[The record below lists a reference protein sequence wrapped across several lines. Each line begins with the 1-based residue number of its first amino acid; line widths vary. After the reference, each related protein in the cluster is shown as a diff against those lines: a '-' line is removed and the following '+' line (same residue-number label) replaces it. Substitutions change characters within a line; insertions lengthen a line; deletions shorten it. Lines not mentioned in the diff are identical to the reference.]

1 MNDNGNTKRSAS
13 RRPPIALFV
22 WLGIFLVIG
31 LFFLLS
37 NGSNKKVDK
46 FTPHEFVTA
55 LENGEII
62 SAEVTT
68 GPERFFLIKGKF
80 KKKESKESSSPEQAI
95 SDEETKDYEVNI
107 PATDALIEKLQ
118 SGKVSQLVYEED
130 DSWWHGIILNV
141 VIGIAIIAI
150 LYFMFARQ
158 MRGSGGGALQFGKSR
173 ARMIMPEDIK
183 TRFDDVA
190 GCEEA
195 KAETK
200 EIVDYL
206 RDPLKYKL
214 LGGRIPKGALLTG
227 PPGTGKTLMAKAV
240 AGEANVPFFSISGS
254 DFIEMFVGVG
264 ASRVRD
270 MFDQARK
277 NAPSVI
283 FIDEIDAVG
292 RSRFSGIGGGHDERE
307 QTLNAMLVEMDGL
320 ESLNGA
326 VIVLAATNR
335 VDVLDPAL
343 LRPGRFDR
351 QIVIDLPDISGRRK
365 ILDVHAKNVK
375 LASDVDLDS
384 LARSTPGFSGA
395 DLANLMNE
403 AALLA
408 ARYNHTA
415 ASQADLEEA
424 RDKVCFGAER
434 RSRVIPDHE
443 RKLTAYHE
451 AGHALVNIH
460 CKHGTPLHKVTIIPR
475 GQALGLTMMMDH
487 VDRYSRTKNE
497 MLDTIA
503 MSLGGRVAE
512 ELVLEDISS
521 GASQDIAHATNIAHA
536 MVCSFGMSEKLGPV
550 KYGERSEH
558 IYVGR
563 DITRNDSC
571 SEETLREI
579 DLEVKAIISAQ
590 KDRASAILTE
600 HRDQLEKLANA
611 LLEKETMDAR
621 QVYELLDIP
630 MPVSSVKE
638 ESNESPESSVSE
650 SPVTEQKTSDS
661 EETNSTAEPEA

>member
-1 MNDNGNTKRSAS
+1 MSDDRKPKKVSK
-13 RRPPIALFV
+13 RPPASLFV
-22 WLGIFLVIG
+22 WLFIFLAG
-31 LFFLLS
+31 AALFAFS
-37 NGSNKKVDK
+37 GGSDAGKNEL
-46 FTPHEFVTA
+46 TPSEFVSILKKGA
-55 LENGEII
+55 II
-62 SAEVTT
+62 SARITP
-68 GPERFFLIKGKF
+68 GPERFFMIRGEYSLARLIDKTAEESNAAQTKPLTAD
-80 KKKESKESSSPEQAI
+80 KEGVVPYS
-95 SDEETKDYEVNI
+95 VNI
-107 PATDALIEKLQ
+107 PATDELIAELQ
-118 SGKVSQLVYEED
+118 SGKISKLSYEQD
-130 DSWWHGIILNV
+130 DSWWQSALLHMAVAIV
-141 VIGIAIIAI
+141 VIIFF
-150 LYFMFARQ
+150 YFLFGRQ
-158 MRGSGGGALQFGKSR
+158 IRSAGGGAMQFGKSK
-173 ARMIMPEDIK
+173 ARMIPPNELK

-190 GCEEA
+190 GCDEA
-195 KAETK
+195 KEETK
-200 EIVDYL
+200 EIVEYL
-206 RDPLKYKL
+206 KDPLKFKL

-254 DFIEMFVGVG
+254 DFVEMFVGVG

-320 ESLNGA
+320 ETQDGA

-351 QIVIDLPDISGRRK
+351 QIVIDLPDIRGRRQ
-365 ILDVHAKNVK
+365 ILGVHAKNIK
-375 LASDVDLDS
+375 LSKEADLDS

-395 DLANLMNE
+395 DLANLINE

-408 ARYNHTA
+408 ARNERTEA
-415 ASQADLEEA
+415 TQADLEEA
-424 RDKVCFGAER
+424 RDKVCFGRER
-434 RSRVIPDHE
+434 RSRKIPEHE

-460 CKHGTPLHKVTIIPR
+460 CEHCTPLHKVTIIPR

-487 VDRYSRTKNE
+487 IDRYSRTRNE

-512 ELVLEDISS
+512 ELVLDDISS
-521 GASQDIAHATNIAHA
+521 GASQDIAQATNIAHA
-536 MVCSFGMSEKLGPV
+536 MVCAFGMSDSMGPV
-550 KYGERSEH
+550 KYGERSDH
-558 IYVGR
+558 IYLGR
-563 DITRNDSC
+563 DITRNQSC

-579 DLEVKAIISAQ
+579 DMEVKRLVTAQ
-590 KDRASAILTE
+590 KDRATAILSE
-600 HRDQLEKLANA
+600 HRDQLEKLAQA
-611 LLEKETMDAR
+611 LLKDETLDAK
-621 QVYELLDIP
+621 QIYELLEIP
-630 MPVSSVKE
+630 F
-638 ESNESPESSVSE
+638 PE
-650 SPVTEQKTSDS
+650 DD
-661 EETNSTAEPEA
+661 PEV

>member
-1 MNDNGNTKRSAS
+1 MSDNDNMKRSAS
-13 RRPPIALFV
+13 RRPPTALFI

-31 LFFLLS
+31 LFFLFS
-37 NGSNKKVDK
+37 DK
-46 FTPHEFVTA
+46 SSGKTLKLTPHDFVVA
-55 LENGEII
+55 LEKGEIA
-62 SAEVTT
+62 SAEITT
-68 GPERFFLIKGKF
+68 GPERFFLIKGKL
-80 KKKESKESSSPEQAI
+80 KQKGSAGTPQ
-95 SDEETKDYEVNI
+95 ETKNLTAQGEQKYEVHL
-107 PATDALIEKLQ
+107 PATDDLIAKLQ
-118 SGKVSQLVYEED
+118 SGKVAQLVYEED
-130 DSWWHGIILNV
+130 NSWWQGILFNVIIGII
-141 VIGIAIIAI
+141 IITI
-150 LYFMFARQ
+150 LYFVFARQ
-158 MRGSGGGALQFGKSR
+158 MRGSGSGAMQFGKSR
-173 ARMIMPEDIK
+173 ARMILPDDIK

-351 QIVIDLPDISGRRK
+351 QIVIDLPDIRGRRQ

-375 LASDVDLDS
+375 LAPSVDLDS

-408 ARYNHTA
+408 ARYDHEA
-415 ASQADLEEA
+415 ATQNDLEEA

-434 RSRVIPDHE
+434 RSRVIPAHE

-460 CKHGTPLHKVTIIPR
+460 CEHGTPLHKVTIIPR

-487 VDRYSRTKNE
+487 VDRYSRTRNE

-512 ELVLEDISS
+512 EIVLDDISS

-579 DLEVKAIISAQ
+579 DLEVKNIVSAQ
-590 KDRASAILTE
+590 KDRATAILTE
-600 HRDQLEKLANA
+600 HRDQLEKLATA
-611 LLEKETMDAR
+611 LLEKETMDAK
-621 QVYELLDIP
+621 QVYALLEIP
-630 MPVSSVKE
+630 MPESAADE
-638 ESNESPESSVSE
+638 ETEKNTVADSAETAAENNEANNGQTVSE
-650 SPVTEQKTSDS
+650 E
-661 EETNSTAEPEA
+661 

>member
-1 MNDNGNTKRSAS
+1 
-13 RRPPIALFV
+13 
-22 WLGIFLVIG
+22 
-31 LFFLLS
+31 
-37 NGSNKKVDK
+37 
-46 FTPHEFVTA
+46 
-55 LENGEII
+55 
-62 SAEVTT
+62 
-68 GPERFFLIKGKF
+68 
-80 KKKESKESSSPEQAI
+80 
-95 SDEETKDYEVNI
+95 
-107 PATDALIEKLQ
+107 
-118 SGKVSQLVYEED
+118 
-130 DSWWHGIILNV
+130 
-141 VIGIAIIAI
+141 
-150 LYFMFARQ
+150 
-158 MRGSGGGALQFGKSR
+158 MRGSGGGAMQFGKSR
-173 ARMIMPEDIK
+173 ARMILPDDIK

-415 ASQADLEEA
+415 ATQADLEDA

-512 ELVLEDISS
+512 EIVLDDISS

-536 MVCSFGMSEKLGPV
+536 MVCSFGMSDKLGPV

-579 DLEVKAIISAQ
+579 DLEVKNIVSAQ
-590 KDRASAILTE
+590 KDRATAILTE
-600 HRDQLEKLANA
+600 HRDQLEKLATA
-611 LLEKETMDAR
+611 LLEKETMDAK
-621 QVYELLDIP
+621 QVYALLDIP
-630 MPVSSVKE
+630 MPGSAANQEQSV
-638 ESNESPESSVSE
+638 NSE
-650 SPVTEQKTSDS
+650 SVAAEKSEAEQQGQEAEKDNGTIAS
-661 EETNSTAEPEA
+661 EK